1 MELLTSSDWTDYE
14 LIDTGNREKLE
25 RFGKY
30 ILIRPEPQAVWPKA
44 MPEEEW
50 DKLHHARFSRG
61 KSESLQSTAQSQQ
74 TNTKAPR
81 HQGTTAPQH
90 HSTTAPQHHSTTAP
104 QHHSTTAPRKE
115 ERGEWIRKP
124 EMPDQWMIWYSY
136 KEMHLKFRLGLTAFG
151 HIGVFP
157 EQAENWKFVYDAI
170 QLAVGSRQLTA
181 GSSQSAVDSGQLT
194 YLSETRNSKPETS
207 DQNRSEAEF
216 GGANPGSSNQKP
228 ETSNQDPG
236 SRMRVL
242 NLFAYTGGSSM
253 AAKAAGADVTHV
265 DSVKPVINWARED
278 MEISGMDGIRWVIE
292 DAMKFVRREVKR
304 GNRYDGIILDP
315 PAYGRGPDGE
325 KWILEESIDEMITLC
340 AELLSPQSTV
350 GSPQLAVGSPQSPF
364 FILSLY
370 SMGFSSLIGENL
382 VKSHFGSDRNI
393 QSGEFCFS
401 DRAGKNLPLGTFAR
415 LFLHA

>member
-90 HSTTAPQHHSTTAP
+90 HSTTAP
-104 QHHSTTAPRKE
+104 RKE

-181 GSSQSAVDSGQLT
+181 GI
-194 YLSETRNSKPETS
+194 RI
-207 DQNRSEAEF
+207 
-216 GGANPGSSNQKP
+216 
-228 ETSNQDPG
+228 
-236 SRMRVL
+236 L

-340 AELLSPQSTV
+340 AELLSPQSSV
-350 GSPQLAVGSPQSPF
+350 GSPQLAIGSPQSPF